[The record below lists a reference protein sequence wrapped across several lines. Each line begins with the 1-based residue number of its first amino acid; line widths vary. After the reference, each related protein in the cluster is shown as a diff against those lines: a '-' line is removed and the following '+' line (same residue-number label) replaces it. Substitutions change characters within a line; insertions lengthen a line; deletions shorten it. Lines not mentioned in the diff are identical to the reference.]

1 MYLSKNITGVGDY
14 NCILRSW
21 WEKVKPLAYISA
33 TEAPA
38 EAFRTKAALIVNVG
52 GGRYVFFSAGTAPH
66 SRTKLQ
72 KPAKNHIQ
80 NFVKLNNA
88 Y

>member
-1 MYLSKNITGVGDY
+1 MLAKRMYLSKNITGVGDY

-38 EAFRTKAALIVNVG
+38 EAFRTKAALICQCRRRALG
-52 GGRYVFFSAGTAPH
+52 FFSAGRST
-66 SRTKLQ
+66 
-72 KPAKNHIQ
+72 
-80 NFVKLNNA
+80 V
-88 Y
+88 

>member
-1 MYLSKNITGVGDY
+1 MLAKRMYLSKNITGVGDY

-52 GGRYVFFSAGTAPH
+52 GGRYVFFLLALP
-66 SRTKLQ
+66 RTVG
-72 KPAKNHIQ
+72 PNCKNPPKII
-80 NFVKLNNA
+80 FKTS
-88 Y
+88 